1 SWMRRYGAWQ
11 AGEEKASA
19 STEEPTC
26 LEFISLEAL
35 LSPVLQEKL
44 ATSAEYLLFATA
56 PLRVADD
63 AVSEFARAVER
74 YPNADLLYSD
84 GDWLDT
90 RGRRFNPWF
99 KPAFALDSLRAQNY
113 IVPLFAVRKSLGDS
127 LGWFDPAAGSAWAE
141 DLIWR
146 VLEHA
151 REVVHIPKVLYH
163 QTAPRPVTPEDEQR
177 ALQKHLERVGWP
189 AEIAPGPASHTFHL
203 RYRLHQQPL
212 ISIIIP
218 NHDFAGELRRCI
230 RSILQKSTYPHFEI
244 LILENNSQETET
256 LRLYE
261 QLQAQD
267 ARVRVLEY
275 HHRPFNYAEINNFG
289 AFQAR
294 GEVLLF
300 LNNDTEVIT
309 PDWLERMLE
318 YAQRPDVGAVGAKLY
333 YPENLIQHVGVII
346 GLLGVASHHFVN
358 YSRNHV
364 GYHFNT
370 LLPQNFSAVTAAC
383 LMTRSRVFHEVGGFE
398 QAYRLAYN
406 DIDLCLKIRERGYA
420 VVWTPYAELY
430 HHESLTRGYDSNTV
444 MLERLHRERQTFVT
458 RWQSLLREGDPYYN
472 PNLALDRGY
481 YSLRPGRYD
490 VTARA
495 MPGLGQLLVKS
506 AKDDGPE
513 NV

>member
-1 SWMRRYGAWQ
+1 MRLENPETHCRRVAFFPYRPDQDIKSFQQVLASSQ
-11 AGEEKASA
+11 AEYILFASA
-19 STEEPTC
+19 PLQLAPSALTEVGN
-26 LEFISLEAL
+26 
-35 LSPVLQEKL
+35 VL
-44 ATSAEYLLFATA
+44 TT
-56 PLRVADD
+56 D
-63 AVSEFARAVER
+63 AQ
-74 YPNADLLYSD
+74 PDLLYSD

-127 LGWFDPAAGSAWAE
+127 LDWFDPAAGSAWAE

-163 QTAPRPVTPEDEQR
+163 QTGPRPVTPEDEQR
-177 ALQKHLERVGWP
+177 VLQKHLERVGWP

-230 RSILQKSTYPHFEI
+230 RSILQKSTYSHFEI
-244 LILENNSQETET
+244 LILENNSQEPET

-333 YPENLIQHVGVII
+333 YPEGLIQHAGVIL
-346 GLLGVASHHFVN
+346 GLLGAGAHHFVN
-358 YSRNHV
+358 YPRQYP

-370 LLPQNFSAVTAAC
+370 LLPQNFSIVTAAC
-383 LMTRSRVFHEVGGFE
+383 LMTRREVFQEVNGFDP
-398 QAYRLAYN
+398 AYRLAFN
-406 DIDLCLKIRERGYA
+406 DFDLCLKIRERGYA

-490 VTARA
+490 VAARA
-495 MPGLGQLLVKS
+495 MPGLGQFSVKI
-506 AKDDGPE
+506 AKDDGPD